1 MRSPVY
7 PDMDMVSVMIEGIAL
22 DQCVRSGGYWLDR
35 GELARLAQ
43 RDLEEVEL
51 LLQQG
56 RAVQRLI
63 HETSRLCPRDATP
76 LQQFEFPGYAS
87 LKIDVCPTC
96 GGIWLDAREISQALT
111 LLGRGANDQNDDK
124 PQLTGGVLQ
133 FLRRLL
139 GESDQ
144 A

>member
-43 RDLEEVEL
+43 REMEEVEAL
-51 LLQQG
+51 LRQG
-56 RAVQRLI
+56 RTIERLI
-63 HETSRLCPRDATP
+63 HETSRLCPRDGTP
-76 LQQFEFPGYAS
+76 LQQLEFPGYAS
-87 LKIDVCPTC
+87 LKIDVCPMC

-111 LLGRGANDQNDDK
+111 LLDLSADDQNKDK
-124 PQLTGGVLQ
+124 PQLTGGVLR
-133 FLRRLL
+133 FLQHLL
-139 GESDQ
+139 GESGQ